1 MTTLNVLFLK
11 GVTKIYV
18 KINKQNHELIKI
30 NHNTLKKV
38 CSLFNFTTFKEQVRN
53 INLPDL
59 AN

>member
-11 GVTKIYV
+11 GVTKTYV

-38 CSLFNFTTFKEQVRN
+38 GSLFNFYYF
-53 INLPDL
+53 
-59 AN
+59 